1 MSSFFLKWGYFP
13 RVLFAFIITPKDR
26 KKQTVSACSRKILR
40 SAKRKLRKEKS
51 FGRTKKREYSDV
63 SLRRG
68 KRKLPKKK
76 SLRGTKK
83 RKMRT
88 DSRKH
93 GKNLC
98 RFSFF
103 LGEHKGKSSTGCEG
117 FLFVP
122 FVPDSKKTKQMMKIK
137 HPRVFF
143 QNRGQRGQIRRLFSF
158 PKCLFF
164 LYLRAFLRFSSVFLS
179 RGQRGQKK
187 GGGDKN
193 LSLFRLFR
201 CPYTRPLFIFIVPF
215 ICPAACK
222 CSSISVFPQKK
233 QALEACG
240 WKNGQQKKAGWL
252 PACKNC
258 MGRPGGI
265 RKSTVWGRF

>member
-1 MSSFFLKWGYFP
+1 M
-13 RVLFAFIITPKDR
+13 
-26 KKQTVSACSRKILR
+26 R

-117 FLFVP
+117 FSFVP
-122 FVPDSKKTKQMMKIK
+122 FVPDLKKTKQMMKIK
-137 HPRVFF
+137 HPRVFS
-143 QNRGQRGQIRRLFSF
+143 QNRGQRGQIRRLLFCF
-158 PKCLFF
+158 QNACFF
-164 LYLRAFLRFSSVFLS
+164 LYLQAFLRFSSVFLS
-179 RGQRGQKK
+179 RGQRGQKRAEGTK
-187 GGGDKN
+187 
-193 LSLFRLFR
+193 
-201 CPYTRPLFIFIVPF
+201 
-215 ICPAACK
+215 ICPFSASFAALTPVLCLF
-222 CSSISVFPQKK
+222 SLSPLSASRPVNVLLFLFSHKK
-233 QALEACG
+233 S
-240 WKNGQQKKAGWL
+240 
-252 PACKNC
+252 
-258 MGRPGGI
+258 RP
-265 RKSTVWGRF
+265 